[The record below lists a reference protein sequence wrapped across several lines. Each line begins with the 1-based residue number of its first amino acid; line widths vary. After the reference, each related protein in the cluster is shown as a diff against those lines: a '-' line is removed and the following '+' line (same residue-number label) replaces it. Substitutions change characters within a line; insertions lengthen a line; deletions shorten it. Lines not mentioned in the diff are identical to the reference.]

1 MCVISF
7 MASLKNKKKISLV
20 VIVVWTSYMTDTN
33 PIILAEEQRGNSLS
47 LLMQKLTPLL

>member
-1 MCVISF
+1 M
-7 MASLKNKKKISLV
+7 
-20 VIVVWTSYMTDTN
+20 IVVWTNYMTDTN